1 MKRPAIPAFL
11 LYLLSAWLL
20 HAAGLNLAV
29 RLLGGGD
36 AYQAGLPA
44 KLFSTTLSPWNPY
57 VQLGQYTFAN
67 TQFQPFYPPGL
78 IVLSLFPNTFGYN
91 CFILLHYALA
101 GLFCYL
107 LCRHFHLDQTSSF
120 FGGLFFLATGFL
132 TGHKGHQSMMT
143 TAVWLPLI
151 LLFAARHAATRRLRE
166 AALAGLAVA
175 LSLLAGFP
183 QVTLYGLVLVA
194 AFWFFRAG
202 RRAIVGLAV
211 CGLCAF
217 LLSSLQLFA
226 VADTL
231 PLITRQSL
239 TFASFNENFLPPA
252 NLLAFL
258 VPNVLGGLH
267 QIPSYALNGELVE
280 VFTYCGLAPLLLAL
294 LAPRTRDVWFWLAAL
309 ALSLFLTLGITIV
322 QSVLFHVPVYNLFR
336 APARH
341 LHEAGLALS
350 VLAAYGLHHRRR
362 VPWAIAAL
370 ALGLAGAF
378 YAAFHLPVW
387 VSPTLSGPQTEAW
400 RTISTTW
407 PHPTLLYPLLAF
419 AATAACLLLRA
430 PRWLLAAVFLLDV
443 SAVSRTIYDNPDTSN
458 LYGAERRAEVSFLFE
473 EGLDPQTHRIL
484 PLDFPLFQTYPLL
497 SMMYGLS
504 VANDYTPMWMSRY
517 QSLTGFDLSGIGG
530 EALLPQR
537 QILSA
542 FSIRYVL
549 ARTPASAYAARRT
562 RLYKEIALSP
572 DGITVFENPTVLP
585 RFRFANQLL
594 PAADFP
600 SAKAI
605 VLNPARFDPA
615 RETVVEGLSAP
626 ETMASG
632 AILSQKTAN
641 NVLSWSV
648 ETSGRAF
655 FIVSDT
661 WFPGWTATINGQ
673 PATIHIANGCVR
685 GLFVPGPGRHE
696 IRMSFWPRSLTAGLI
711 ATFLGLL
718 LLAYL
723 LFKRKLT

>member
-1 MKRPAIPAFL
+1 MKRPALVAFL

-20 HAAGLNLAV
+20 HAAGLNLAI

-36 AYQAGLPA
+36 AYQAGFPA
-44 KLFSTTLSPWNPY
+44 KLFATTLSPWNPY

-78 IVLSLFPNTFGYN
+78 LVLSLFPSTFGYN
-91 CFILLHYALA
+91 TFLLLHYALA

-120 FGGLFFLATGFL
+120 FGGLCFLATGFL
-132 TGHKGHQSMMT
+132 TGHKGHQAMV
-143 TAVWLPLI
+143 TASVWLPLI
-151 LLFAARHAATRRLRE
+151 LLFAARHAASGRLRD
-166 AALAGLAVA
+166 AALAGLAVS

-183 QVTLYGLVLVA
+183 QVTLYGLLLVA
-194 AFWFFRAG
+194 AFWFFRGG
-202 RRAIVGLAV
+202 RRAVVGLAI
-211 CGLCAF
+211 CGLFAF

-239 TFASFNENFLPPA
+239 SFTSFSENFLPSA
-252 NLLAFL
+252 NLLGFL
-258 VPNVLGGLH
+258 VPNVLGGLYGV
-267 QIPSYALNGELVE
+267 PSYALNGELVE

-294 LAPRTRDVWFWLAAL
+294 LAPRTRDVWFWVAAL
-309 ALSLFLTLGITIV
+309 AVSLFLTLGITAV
-322 QSVLFHVPVYNLFR
+322 QAALFKVPVYNLFR

-362 VPWAIAAL
+362 LPWATGLLAISLAAAL
-370 ALGLAGAF
+370 
-378 YAAFHLPVW
+378 YAAFRLPVW
-387 VSPTLSGPQTEAW
+387 VSPTLTSGQTEAW
-400 RTISTTW
+400 RAISTTW
-407 PHPTLLYPLLAF
+407 PHPTLLYPVLAF
-419 AATAACLLLRA
+419 AATAACLWLRA

-443 SAVSRTIYDNPDTSN
+443 ASVSRTIYDNPDTTD
-458 LYGAERRAEVSFLFE
+458 LYGAERRSEVSFLFE

-517 QSLTGFDLSGIGG
+517 QALTGFDLSGSGG
-530 EALLPQR
+530 EALAPQR
-537 QILSA
+537 QLLSA

-549 ARTPASAYAARRT
+549 ARTPASAYAVRRT

-585 RFRFANQLL
+585 RFRFAKQLL

-600 SAKAI
+600 ASRALL
-605 VLNPARFDPA
+605 LNPTRFDPD
-615 RETVVEGLSAP
+615 RHTVVEGLSAP
-626 ETMASG
+626 ETLAPG

-641 NVLSWSV
+641 NVLSWTV

-655 FIVSDT
+655 LIVSDT
-661 WFPGWTATINGQ
+661 WFPGWTATVDGQ

-685 GLFVPGPGRHE
+685 GVFVPSPGRHE
-696 IRMSFWPRSLTAGLI
+696 IRMSFWPRSLTAGLL
-711 ATFLGLL
+711 ATALGLL
-718 LLAYL
+718 LLAL
-723 LFKRKLT
+723 IICKRKLI

>member
-1 MKRPAIPAFL
+1 MKRPALVAFL

-20 HAAGLNLAV
+20 HAAGLNLTV

-36 AYQAGLPA
+36 SYQAGFPA

-78 IVLSLFPNTFGYN
+78 LVLSLFPDTFGYN

-107 LCRHFHLDQTSSF
+107 LCRHFHLDQTSAF
-120 FGGLFFLATGFL
+120 FGGLCFLATGFL
-132 TGHKGHQSMMT
+132 TGHKGHQSMIT

-151 LLFAARHAATRRLRE
+151 LLFAARHAATGRLRE
-166 AALAGLAVA
+166 AAFAGVAVA

-183 QVTLYGLVLVA
+183 QVTLYGLLLVA

-202 RRAIVGLAV
+202 RRAFVGLSV
-211 CGLCAF
+211 CGLLAF

-231 PLITRQSL
+231 PFITRQKL
-239 TFASFNENFLPPA
+239 SFSSFSENFLPVA
-252 NLLAFL
+252 NLLGFL

-267 QIPSYALNGELVE
+267 GVPSYTLNGELVE

-294 LAPRTRDVWFWLAAL
+294 LAPRTRDVWFWAAAL
-309 ALSLFLTLGITIV
+309 AASLFLTLGITLV
-322 QSVLFHVPVYNLFR
+322 QAALFHVPVYNLFR

-350 VLAAYGLHHRRR
+350 VLAAYGLQHRRR
-362 VPWAIAAL
+362 LPLAIGLL
-370 ALGLAGAF
+370 ALGLAAAL
-378 YAAFHLPVW
+378 YAAFHLPLW
-387 VSPTLSGPQTEAW
+387 ISTTLTAPQTEAW
-400 RTISTTW
+400 RVTSTTW
-407 PHPTLLYPLLAF
+407 PHPTLLYPVLAF
-419 AATAACLLLRA
+419 LATAACLYIRA
-430 PRWLLAAVFLLDV
+430 PRWLLAVVFLLDV
-443 SAVSRTIYDNPDTSN
+443 GAVSRSIYDNPDTSN

-504 VANDYTPMWMSRY
+504 VANDYTPMWMLRY
-517 QSLTGFDLSGIGG
+517 QALTGFDLSGIGG

-549 ARTPASAYAARRT
+549 ARTPASAFAARRT
-562 RLYKEIALSP
+562 RLYREIALSP
-572 DGITVFENPTVLP
+572 DGITVFENPAVLP
-585 RFRFANQLL
+585 RFRFARQLL

-600 SAKAI
+600 AAKVI
-605 VLNPARFDPA
+605 LLDPARFDPA
-615 RETVVEGLSAP
+615 QHTVVEGITALETLSP
-626 ETMASG
+626 G
-632 AILSQKTAN
+632 AIISQKTAN
-641 NVLSWSV
+641 NVLSWTV

-661 WFPGWTATINGQ
+661 WFPGWTATIDGQ

-696 IRMSFWPRSLTAGLI
+696 IRMSFWPRSLTAGLF
-711 ATFLGLL
+711 ATAFGLF
-718 LLAYL
+718 LLAFFV
-723 LFKRKLT
+723 FKRKLT